1 MTVIMDAGIRSP
13 ATRCP
18 SVASSAPREHAGRT
32 HNSPAPAPDRS
43 RCRAETDRGRPAPGR
58 ALDHPTDRAVTA
70 RDHQQSVARRR
81 RLAGDPLHPRP
92 VPRLDEFE
100 PRGRPEAAF
109 HLRSPGA
116 LHVARAG
123 VSNDDDAPHCSPRPE
138 KSFGSQPDPQL
149 NDAVRSGRL
158 PRRHDSVDDL
168 GRSGAKVE
176 VRLDLGEFKKADLG
190 RSVGPRREGGPELN
204 CRGHRSVCDDR
215 YAGARGRSVGH
226 AAVPGGRASFGAWPD
241 GDKPRVIT
249 LGPSRTS
256 NNLTST
262 LATAGFPRS
271 RDTIGPSR

>member
-1 MTVIMDAGIRSP
+1 MNTLAGRTTRQRPRQIVRGAERKQTEDGRRQAERLTTQLTEPSPPATTSSRSRAAAASRATHSTPDRSP
-13 ATRCP
+13 ASMNSSRADGPKPRST
-18 SVASSAPREHAGRT
+18 SVRQGPFT
-32 HNSPAPAPDRS
+32 L
-43 RCRAETDRGRPAPGR
+43 RARGFPTTTTLPTALPGR
-58 ALDHPTDRAVTA
+58 IWVGLSH
-70 RDHQQSVARRR
+70 RR
-81 RLAGDPLHPRP
+81 H
-92 VPRLDEFE
+92 
-100 PRGRPEAAF
+100 EA
-109 HLRSPGA
+109 
-116 LHVARAG
+116 
-123 VSNDDDAPHCSPRPE
+123 E